1 MTGIDRLGP
10 ELVLVCCAGSVRLT
24 DLCWPRRSLLGGL
37 GLLAMAGSLA
47 WTGSLVARD
56 MRGTAF
62 DGMLVVDDFSL
73 FFAFLFA
80 GVATLVILASIEYAE
95 RFSRYQGE
103 YYALI
108 LASTAGMMLMA
119 ATTDLIAIFVALELT
134 SISLYILGP
143 FMKTAPSS
151 VA

>member
-1 MTGIDRLGP
+1 
-10 ELVLVCCAGSVRLT
+10 
-24 DLCWPRRSLLGGL
+24 
-37 GLLAMAGSLA
+37 
-47 WTGSLVARD
+47 

-80 GVATLVILASIEYAE
+80 GVAALVILASIEYSE

-108 LASTAGMMLMA
+108 LA
-119 ATTDLIAIFVALELT
+119 
-134 SISLYILGP
+134 P
-143 FMKTAPSS
+143 AP
-151 VA
+151 A

>member
-10 ELVLVCCAGSVRLT
+10 ELVLLCFAGIVLLT
-24 DLCWPRRSLLGGL
+24 DLFWPRRSLLAGL
-37 GLLAMAGSLA
+37 SLLAMAGSLA

-56 MRGTAF
+56 VQGTAF

-73 FFAFLFA
+73 FFAFLFP

-95 RFSRYQGE
+95 GFSRYQGE

-108 LASTAGMMLMA
+108 LAPPAGMVLMA
-119 ATTDLIAIFVALELT
+119 
-134 SISLYILGP
+134 GP
-143 FMKTAPSS
+143 LA
-151 VA
+151 